1 MTPIELFSA
10 LAFMSSKAFAFTD
23 NAVTDGDPLR
33 LLAPLRRE
41 LVRANAEGSALPE
54 ALARQ
59 IGVLEQALMKVLL
72 TSAAPLPHS
81 LRVLVRGMEDIYALW
96 YAGLT
101 RTEQPRT
108 ALAVLY
114 QRLLLALVSHTLPPQ
129 DIWLQA
135 IALHRRAEDGCTLG
149 AALALS
155 AVQAG
160 SYSPRQL
167 WCLAQAVLAHGRR
180 VQLRDKPPES
190 PQGWLWL
197 DGSGR
202 PAGTASRTIA
212 TLSTDQLL
220 YFNCA
225 ELAQRLNEDANRI
238 EQGES
243 LDWLGPMRPVGEIA
257 AALRLAAGHWLAP
270 LHRRHNRR
278 RQSTPMQVCTRLDQV
293 WSALD
298 SGQPPSETSD
308 WLLLN
313 ESASGCALMHS
324 TGNAGSLVAG
334 QALGLR
340 QPGMPWT
347 IGIVRWTRS
356 ENSAHLELGVEMLSS
371 LVRPVRIAADGLGPE
386 PAFLLPARPGQDQSE
401 ALLSTAKQVPQGK
414 SDGEFVLLAEKDGQL
429 RISKCRRGEPRHK
442 TAHVETFCFERLTR
456 DA

>member
-1 MTPIELFSA
+1 
-10 LAFMSSKAFAFTD
+10 MSSKALAATD
-23 NAVTDGDPLR
+23 KAVTDGDPLR
-33 LLAPLRRE
+33 LLAPLRRA
-41 LVRANAEGSALPE
+41 LMRANAEGSALPN
-54 ALARQ
+54 ALAAQ
-59 IGVLEQALMKVLL
+59 IGAVEQALMAVLL
-72 TSAAPLPHS
+72 SSASPLPPAV
-81 LRVLVRGMEDIYALW
+81 RILVRGMDDLYVLW
-96 YAGLT
+96 HEGLT
-101 RTEQPRT
+101 RTEQPRA

-114 QRLLLALVSHTLPPQ
+114 QRLLLALVSHTSPPHE
-129 DIWLQA
+129 IWLQA
-135 IALHRRAEDGCTLG
+135 IALHRRAEDGGTLG

-155 AVQAG
+155 AVQAT

-167 WCLAQAVLAHGRR
+167 WSLGQALLAHGKS

-202 PAGTASRTIA
+202 PAGTASRTLS

-225 ELAQRLNEDANRI
+225 DLARRLDADATRI
-238 EQGES
+238 EHGGSVDWHDQGLPASEV
-243 LDWLGPMRPVGEIA
+243 VG
-257 AALRLAAGHWLAP
+257 ALRLAAGHWLAP

-278 RQSTPMQVCTRLDQV
+278 RQSSPMQVCTRLDQV

-298 SGQPPSETSD
+298 TGQTPSETSD

-324 TGNAGSLVAG
+324 TGMAGSLAAG

-347 IGIVRWTRS
+347 VGIVRWMRS
-356 ENSAHLELGVEMLSS
+356 ENSVHLELGVEVFSAV
-371 LVRPVRIAADGLGPE
+371 VRPVRVAAEGQSPE
-386 PAFLLPARPGQDQSE
+386 PAFLLPARPGPELGE
-401 ALLSTAKQVPQGK
+401 ALLSTAKESSLSETG
-414 SDGEFVLLAEKDGQL
+414 SEFILLAEKDGQL

-442 TAHVETFCFERLTR
+442 TARIEIFSFERLTR